1 MSSLWA
7 KKITVPLVF
16 VLIVA
21 LVVVVYKTTLNRK
34 KNESS
39 TIPKV
44 LTPQKEILSYS
55 SSVIGSSVEGREI
68 RVYSYGSGPTHLT
81 FVGGIHGGYEWNTVL
96 LAYTFMDY
104 LTLHKELV
112 PENIT
117 IDIIPSAN
125 PDAVYMVTGKEG
137 RFSKEDVST
146 NTKVLTSARFNK
158 NNVDLNR
165 NFDCKWQPTSTWRS
179 KTVSAGASSFSE
191 PESRALRDFI
201 TKLRPMA
208 VVFWHSQAGGVYASK
223 CTSDILPKT
232 TILMNTYAQ
241 ASGYKAFTTFDA
253 YETTGAADDWLASVA
268 IPSITV
274 ELKTHTTVEWEENFA
289 AIKALIEYYK
299 K

>member
-1 MSSLWA
+1 MLFLWA
-7 KKITVPLVF
+7 KKIIVPLVF
-16 VLIVA
+16 FLIIT
-21 LVVVVYKTTLNRK
+21 LVVVVYTTTLNRK

-39 TIPKV
+39 TTPKA
-44 LTPQKEILSYS
+44 LTLQKEKLFYS
-55 SSVIGSSVEGREI
+55 STIIGRSVGGREI
-68 RVYSYGSGPTHLT
+68 NVHSYGNGPIHLT

-104 LTLHKELV
+104 LTLHEELV
-112 PENIT
+112 PENVT

-125 PDAVYMVTGKEG
+125 PDAVHMVTGKEG
-137 RFSKEDVST
+137 RFIKEDVST

-179 KTVSAGASSFSE
+179 KTVSAGVTSFSE
-191 PESRALRDFI
+191 PESKALRDFMVKI
-201 TKLRPMA
+201 RPQA

-223 CTSDILPKT
+223 CNSGILSET
-232 TILMNTYAQ
+232 TKLMNTYAQ
-241 ASGYKAFTTFDA
+241 ASGYKAFETFDA
-253 YETTGAADDWLASVA
+253 YETTGAADDWLASIA
-268 IPSITV
+268 IPSVTV
-274 ELKTHTTVEWEENFA
+274 ELKTHTTLEWKENFA